1 MKRKVDSK
9 GMGPDK
15 IPRHDDDKEK
25 DKDEM
30 HGVEM
35 QKDVEDVNPAL
46 ANGGQMMNVSHNQG
60 AWPSPASLFVPQHIA
75 QGGLLAGLLTV
86 LPPAPPALDSSHSAL
101 ASWPLTVNIDRA
113 LNGLNIEQLK
123 QEVRFQRA
131 RELQLVTHLNRMALM
146 FQTIEDAMALFK
158 RDMADIGRSTV
169 TSMPMEKKEA
179 AKESNEILEVELIQG
194 NCLPWQQF
202 ASEVVTIPRF
212 VVRSVDGRVV
222 KFRFLPDS
230 AISLAGLDRAG
241 LSDFHNS
248 FKSKIKN
255 YLSRS
260 AQAEFDV
267 YKESYLNMRNSCDA
281 QTRNYVPFCDVKKG
295 IRLVSDIQLLVLIK
309 LVRTESRD
317 DSNSVDELSW
327 ITSVPPITHSSKE

>member
-1 MKRKVDSK
+1 MKRKAPDTPKGSSSK
-9 GMGPDK
+9 HM
-15 IPRHDDDKEK
+15 RDDGEER

-30 HGVEM
+30 HADTPKDSDDGV
-35 QKDVEDVNPAL
+35 PAL
-46 ANGGQMMNVSHNQG
+46 PGAQMMNVSSGQG
-60 AWPSPASLFVPQHIA
+60 VWPSPASLFVPQHIA
-75 QGGLLAGLLTV
+75 QGGLLAGLLSV

-169 TSMPMEKKEA
+169 TTSMPMEKKEVS
-179 AKESNEILEVELIQG
+179 KESNETLEVELIQG

-202 ASEVVTIPRF
+202 ASELVTIPRF

-295 IRLVSDIQLLVLIK
+295 IRLVSDVQLLVLIK

-327 ITSVPPITHSSKE
+327 ITSVPPISHSSKE